1 LDNEEMVKVAETQGT
16 APTARISAF
25 LLTIVFITLALSFAA
40 LIFAVYILDQSTEA
54 EAAWILIILGFLG
67 VAISTYVL
75 FQTRRRISKLRI
87 VVPPVTTTIECKKCG
102 FKNVREFQRGD
113 YIFKEGENC
122 QKCNEKTLIT
132 AIYREVK
139 EKEKQKMPF

>member
-1 LDNEEMVKVAETQGT
+1 MSETQAS
-16 APTARISAF
+16 APTTKISTFIIAV
-25 LLTIVFITLALSFAA
+25 VFITLAISFAA
-40 LIFAVYILDQSTEA
+40 LIFGINIIDQNN
-54 EAAWILIILGFLG
+54 EAAWILLLFGFFG

-75 FQTRRRISKLRI
+75 FQTRRRLSKLKI

-102 FKNVREFQRGD
+102 FKNVREFQRGN

-122 QKCNEKTLIT
+122 QKCNEKMLIT

-139 EKEKQKMPF
+139 EKEKVKVAF